1 MKVIFRNSS
10 IVFETIYTD
19 TRVEDAISAKTDGK
33 WLENKTIY
41 SIPAYSAL
49 GLITIKNGETIT
61 FSTTV
66 FPGNGGVKMGY
77 AWNMEGV
84 LLETFSGIK
93 MLKCLYVICVN

>member
-10 IVFETIYTD
+10 LVFETIYID

-33 WLENKTIY
+33 WLDNKTIH
-41 SIPAYSAL
+41 STPAYTAL

-66 FPGNGGVKMGY
+66 FPGNGGV
-77 AWNMEGV
+77 
-84 LLETFSGIK
+84 
-93 MLKCLYVICVN
+93 ICS